1 MIEKWP
7 KKGELGLIIEVE
19 IWFMGQGL
27 SSGNE
32 CIVEGVVHEIVEG
45 GGVEVGERGQPTT
58 EVGGALLCTKHAT
71 KSKIVRLLQIFS
83 TRKQL

>member
-1 MIEKWP
+1 
-7 KKGELGLIIEVE
+7 
-19 IWFMGQGL
+19 MGQGL

-58 EVGGALLCTKHAT
+58 EVGGALLRAKHAT
-71 KSKIVRLLQIFS
+71 KSKIV
-83 TRKQL
+83 